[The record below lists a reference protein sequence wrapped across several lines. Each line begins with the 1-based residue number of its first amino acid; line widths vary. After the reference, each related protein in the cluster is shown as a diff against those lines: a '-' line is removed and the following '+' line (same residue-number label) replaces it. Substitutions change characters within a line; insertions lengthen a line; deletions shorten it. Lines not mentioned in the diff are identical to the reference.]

1 METEKDTSELT
12 ASTESS
18 SDAGEYGPFLPP
30 ESPMDDSDEETAQLL
45 GGLDIESTADVEV
58 PRLLI
63 DQVIGQD
70 RARDIIEKA
79 ATQRR
84 HVMMIG
90 SPGTG
95 KSMLSKAMAEL
106 LPSSDLPDVLVMHN
120 EDDGNRPKVE
130 VVPAGGG
137 EMVVQEHRQRA
148 RKGLQ
153 LRWFA
158 MWTTIILVFIY
169 TIIVGQ
175 LLLGILAIAVVYYIF
190 RSSARNRNRMVP
202 KILIDNSDRT
212 SAPFQDASGAHAG
225 ALLGDVRHDPYQSGG
240 METPSH
246 DRVEPGAIHKA
257 NKGVLFIDE
266 INTLEIRTQQKLLTA
281 LQEREYSITAQSDTS
296 SGAMVHTAPVP
307 CEFIMIAAGNLDA
320 MENMHPALRSR
331 IKGYGYE
338 VYMDDTIEETP
349 EIRQKYVRFVAQE
362 VANDGRLPHFTRGA
376 IAEVVREAQRRAGRQ
391 DHLTLRFRD
400 LGGLVRVAGDIARDE
415 DAPYTTRQHVLQAK
429 RRARSIEQQIADDY
443 IERRREYDLTVNE
456 GAVVG
461 RVNGLAVMGEDS
473 GIVMPVMAEIAPSQ
487 GPGQVIAT
495 GKLQEIATESVHNV
509 SAVVKKYSDQSLDN
523 KDIHVQFVQAYDGV
537 EGDSASVTVA
547 TAILSAL
554 TDVPVDQSVAMTGSL
569 SVRGD
574 VLPVGGVT
582 HKVEAAVKAGSKT
595 VIIPAANERDV
606 LVDPEVLEQ
615 IEIIPVRHIGEVL
628 DAALVTETVKHSM
641 LEKLSKAA
649 SETFGEFTFGSGAGE
664 ARVESE
670 HDSGT
675 Q

>member
-1 METEKDTSELT
+1 MEIEKDTSELA
-12 ASTESS
+12 ASTDTPPTSR
-18 SDAGEYGPFLPP
+18 EYGPFPP
-30 ESPMDDSDEETAQLL
+30 APAPDDDADEATAELL
-45 GGLDIESTADVEV
+45 GGLEIESTADVEV
-58 PRLLI
+58 PRMLI

-95 KSMLSKAMAEL
+95 KSMLAKAMAEL
-106 LPSSDLPDVLVMHN
+106 LPSSELSDVLVMHN

-130 VVPAGGG
+130 IVPAGGG
-137 EMVVQEHRQRA
+137 ELVIREHRQRA

-158 MWTTIILVFIY
+158 MWTTILLVFIY
-169 TIIVGQ
+169 TIIVQQ
-175 LLLGILAIAVVYYIF
+175 LLLGILAIAVIYYIF
-190 RSSARNRNRMVP
+190 RSGARNRNRMVP
-202 KILIDNSDRT
+202 KILVDNSERT

-257 NKGVLFIDE
+257 DKGVLFIDE
-266 INTLEIRTQQKLLTA
+266 INTLEVRTQQKLLTA

-296 SGAMVHTAPVP
+296 SGAMVHTEAVP
-307 CEFIMIAAGNLDA
+307 CEFVMIAAGNLDA

-338 VYMDDTIEETP
+338 VYMDDTIDDSP
-349 EIRQKYVRFVAQE
+349 EIRRKFVRFVAQE

-376 IAEVVREAQRRAGRQ
+376 IAEIVREAQRRAGRQ

-415 DAPYTTRQHVLQAK
+415 GTLFTTREHVILAK

-443 IERRREYDLTVNE
+443 IDRRREYDLTVNE

-473 GIVMPVMAEIAPSQ
+473 GIVMPVMAEVAPSQ
-487 GPGQVIAT
+487 GTGEVIAT
-495 GKLQEIATESVHNV
+495 GKLQEIATESVQNV
-509 SAVVKKYSDQSLDN
+509 SAVVKKYSDESLDQ
-523 KDIHVQFVQAYDGV
+523 KDIHIQFVQAYDGV

-554 TDVPVDQSVAMTGSL
+554 TGVPVDQSVAMTGSL

-582 HKVEAAVKAGSKT
+582 HKVEAAVKAGSKR
-595 VIIPAANERDV
+595 VIIPFANERDV
-606 LVDPEVLEQ
+606 LVEPEIREQ
-615 IEIIPVRHIGEVL
+615 VEIIPVRHIGEVL
-628 DAALVTETVKHSM
+628 DAAMVTETTKHSM
-641 LEKLSKAA
+641 LERLSRAA
-649 SETFGEFTFGSGAGE
+649 SDTLGEFTFGSGAGE

-670 HDSGT
+670 PDSGS